1 MVKRSGCNPDDK
13 FCRFDSDQGLHFKN
27 IRIGGTL
34 VLMIYSI
41 YARSFTEAA
50 DLARSKGWD
59 SNEWIPFI
67 LDIDVP
73 YARIRGAYDQVA

>member
-1 MVKRSGCNPDDK
+1 MVKAACLQSENN